1 MMYHAPERDLSSYAI
16 LAIRF
21 FVQVVFIVAFFLIVA
36 IATARV
42 IVWITEPLDVHV
54 YERLP

>member
-1 MMYHAPERDLSSYAI
+1 MYHAPERDLSSYAI